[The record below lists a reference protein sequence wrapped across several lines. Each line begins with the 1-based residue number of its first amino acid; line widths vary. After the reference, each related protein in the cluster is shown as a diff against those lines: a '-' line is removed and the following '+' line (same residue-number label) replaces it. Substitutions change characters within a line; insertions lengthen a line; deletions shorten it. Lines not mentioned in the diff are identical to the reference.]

1 MIKFVCD
8 LWFSLDLGTPVSSAS
23 KTDRHDK
30 TEIVLKMALNTITE
44 TLRLIYYTV

>member
-8 LWFSLDLGTPVSSAS
+8 LWFSLDLGTPVSSAN
-23 KTDRHDK
+23 K